1 MNTPQTSLRKL
12 DHAGMA
18 ASTLCA
24 IHCIALP
31 LLLGSLTATGLGWL
45 RNEALDWVI
54 VWSSL
59 VIGLFG
65 LMPAYRKV
73 HRHKRCL
80 WLFGSGMLAI
90 VAGKFASAQSL
101 PDTPFVVCGAAL
113 IVSAH
118 AANRYF
124 CSRCVHCGTEEGEI
138 S

>member
-1 MNTPQTSLRKL
+1 
-12 DHAGMA
+12 
-18 ASTLCA
+18 
-24 IHCIALP
+24 
-31 LLLGSLTATGLGWL
+31 
-45 RNEALDWVI
+45 
-54 VWSSL
+54 
-59 VIGLFG
+59 
-65 LMPAYRKV
+65 MPAYRKV

-80 WLFGSGMLAI
+80 WLFGSGTFAI
-90 VAGKFASAQSL
+90 VAGKFASAQCL